1 MGISFP
7 HENRTL
13 LFETLLCEQGAG
25 RSVMPTPA
33 SIAAVRNKYQALR
46 PVMDEKVRRRW
57 AACEAMAIGWGG
69 ITAVAAATGLSRP
82 TLRAGIAEVQGGAPR
97 AEEGQ
102 PTEAQRIRRDGGG
115 RRRLTAGDRTLLQ
128 DLQALLESS
137 TRGDPQSPLLWT
149 SKSTRHLADALVQQ
163 GHHVSHHTI
172 ARLLDDLHYSL
183 QANRKTKEGGS
194 HPDRDAQ
201 FEHINTQVRA
211 FQKRGQPVVSVDAKK
226 KELIGDFKN
235 AGREWH
241 PQGQPVKV
249 RSKDFLDKQLGKGIP
264 YGVYDITANNGWVSV
279 GIDHDTAQFAAESLR
294 RWWQH
299 MGSRVYPRA
308 KELLVTADAGGSNGY
323 RIRLWKVAVQE
334 LADAI
339 GLRISVC
346 HFPPGTSK
354 WNKIEHRMCCH
365 ITENWRGKPLV
376 SRAVIVNLIGNTKTR
391 TGLTITADLDEN
403 TYPTGIK
410 VSAAE
415 LAAIRLNPDTFHGDW
430 NYTILPRA

>member
-1 MGISFP
+1 
-7 HENRTL
+7 
-13 LFETLLCEQGAG
+13 
-25 RSVMPTPA
+25 MPTPER
-33 SIAAVRNKYQALR
+33 IAAVRNKYQALR

-57 AACEAMAIGWGG
+57 AACEAMAMGWGG
-69 ITAVAAATGLSRP
+69 ITAVAEATGLSRP

-102 PTEAQRIRRDGGG
+102 PTEARRIRRDGGG
-115 RRRLTAGDRTLLQ
+115 RRRLTAGDRALLK

-137 TRGDPQSPLLWT
+137 TRGDPQLPLLWT

-183 QANRKTKEGGS
+183 QANRKTKEGSS

-323 RIRLWKVAVQE
+323 RIHLWKVAVQE
-334 LADAI
+334 VADAI

-354 WNKIEHRMCCH
+354 WNKIEHRMFCH

-391 TGLTITADLDEN
+391 TGLTITAELDEN

-415 LAAIRLNPDTFHGDW
+415 LAAIHLQPDTFHGDW

>member
-1 MGISFP
+1 
-7 HENRTL
+7 
-13 LFETLLCEQGAG
+13 
-25 RSVMPTPA
+25 
-33 SIAAVRNKYQALR
+33 
-46 PVMDEKVRRRW
+46 MDETVRRCW
-57 AACEAMAIGWGG
+57 AACEAMALGWGG
-69 ITAVAAATGLSRP
+69 IPAVAEATGRARS
-82 TLRAGIAEVQGGAPR
+82 TLRAGIAAVQGGAPR
-97 AEEGQ
+97 AEANQ
-102 PTEAQRIRRDGGG
+102 PGETPRIRRDGGG

-128 DLQALLESS
+128 EVRRLLESS

-172 ARLLDDLHYSL
+172 ARLLDDLHYRL
-183 QANRKTKEGGS
+183 QANRKTKDGRA

-201 FEHINTQVRA
+201 FEHINTRVRA
-211 FQKRGQPVVSVDAKK
+211 FQTRGQPVVSIDAKK

-241 PQGQPVKV
+241 RQGQPVKV
-249 RSKDFLDKQLGKGIP
+249 RSKDFIDKQLGKGIP

-279 GIDHDTAQFAAESLR
+279 GIDHDTAQFAVESMR

-308 KELLVTADAGGSNGY
+308 KGLLVTADAGGSNGY
-323 RIRLWKVAVQE
+323 RIRLWKVALQE
-334 LADAI
+334 LADAMR
-339 GLRISVC
+339 LRISVC

-354 WNKIEHRMCCH
+354 WNKIEHRMFCH

-376 SRAVIVNLIGNTKTR
+376 SRAVIVNLIGNTKTH
-391 TGLTITADLDEN
+391 TGLTIKAALDEN

-410 VSAAE
+410 VSAAA
-415 LAAIRLNPDTFHGDW
+415 LAAIRLKPDRFHGDW
-430 NYTILPRA
+430 NYTLLPRA

>member
-1 MGISFP
+1 
-7 HENRTL
+7 
-13 LFETLLCEQGAG
+13 
-25 RSVMPTPA
+25 MPTPEI
-33 SIAAVRNKYQALR
+33 IAAVRNKYQALR

-57 AACEAMAIGWGG
+57 AACEAMALGWGG
-69 ITAVAAATGLSRP
+69 ITAVAEATGLARS

-97 AEEGQ
+97 AEEEQ
-102 PTEAQRIRRDGGG
+102 PVETQRIRRDGGG
-115 RRRLTAGDRTLLQ
+115 RRRLTAGDRTLLK
-128 DLQALLESS
+128 DLQALLESA

-172 ARLLDDLHYSL
+172 ARLLDDLHYRL
-183 QANRKTKEGGS
+183 QANRKTKDGRT

-201 FEHINTQVRA
+201 FEHINTQVRV
-211 FQKRGQPVVSVDAKK
+211 FQTRGQPVVSIDAKK
-226 KELIGDFKN
+226 KAWIGDFKN

-279 GIDHDTAQFAAESLR
+279 GIDHDTAQFAVESLR

-334 LADAI
+334 LADAMR
-339 GLRISVC
+339 LRISVC

-354 WNKIEHRMCCH
+354 WNKIEHRMFCH

-376 SRAVIVNLIGNTKTR
+376 SRAVIVNLIGNTKTH
-391 TGLTITADLDEN
+391 TGLTITAELDEN

-415 LAAIRLNPDTFHGDW
+415 LAAIRLQPDTFHGDW
-430 NYTILPRA
+430 NYTIRPRA

>member
-7 HENRTL
+7 HAHRTL
-13 LFETLLCEQGAG
+13 LFEALLCEQGAG

-33 SIAAVRNKYQALR
+33 IIAEVRNKYQALR

-69 ITAVAAATGLSRP
+69 ITAVAAAPGLSRP

-97 AEEGQ
+97 AEESQ

-149 SKSTRHLADALVQQ
+149 SKSTRHLADALVPQ
-163 GHHVSHHTI
+163 GHPVSHHTI
-172 ARLLDDLHYSL
+172 ARLLDDLHYSR
-183 QANRKTKEGGS
+183 QAHRKTTEGGS

-226 KELIGDFKN
+226 KELIGEFKN
-235 AGREWH
+235 AGRDWH

-249 RSKDFLDKQLGKGIP
+249 RSKDFLDKQLGQGMP

-308 KELLVTADAGGSNGY
+308 KELLVTADAGGSHGY
-323 RIRLWKVAVQE
+323 RLRLWKVAVQE

-354 WNKIEHRMCCH
+354 WNKIEHRMFCH

-391 TGLTITADLDEN
+391 TGFTSTADLDEN

-415 LAAIRLNPDTFHGDW
+415 LAAIRLKPDTFHGDW